1 LVASSSVEGTE
12 ASSTLLAFGLYQR
25 MRNPPFA
32 VLKALLRVQRMEDFY
47 HQGFAKY
54 GV

>member
-1 LVASSSVEGTE
+1 
-12 ASSTLLAFGLYQR
+12 LYQR
-25 MRNPPFA
+25 MRNPPFL
-32 VLKALLRVQRMEDFY
+32 VLKTLLLVLKTLLRAQLKENFY

>member
-1 LVASSSVEGTE
+1 
-12 ASSTLLAFGLYQR
+12 
-25 MRNPPFA
+25 MRSPPFP
-32 VLKALLRVQRMEDFY
+32 VLKALLRADLSEDFY